1 MTLLLLAWEKEVMF
15 NVDKKIECLKH
26 RTLQFKTQQVF
37 QNYSSK
43 KCIKELH
50 DRFVIAPIDKATGNV
65 AFICKRFYAS
75 VLVNELGLAGQSS
88 GTYIKCKITWIGLY
102 LSKHRI

>member
-1 MTLLLLAWEKEVMF
+1 MTPTHIESINSGITDCVNNWCTKHKVNKKVLLAWEKEVMS

-65 AFICKRFYAS
+65 AFILQK
-75 VLVNELGLAGQSS
+75 VLCFSTSE
-88 GTYIKCKITWIGLY
+88 
-102 LSKHRI
+102 